1 MKLKFSFLQST
12 EEANSLFNCHILPGG
27 KILSLSRMRADAR
40 SLMIN
45 WRRTYLNTERKGVPS
60 SVLKK
65 GSFSHRSEKQSQ
77 FLTDQTKQKRLHIK
91 ISVFPRCGLTVPVLR
106 LQSQASE
113 SARSCLIGP
122 SHDWLSCRNIH
133 CRERKLQREFLETGL
148 RVQGVYLGAIK
159 YAIFQCTFFRA
170 VYTSISTCMT
180 NRSEDWIS
188 CSITSAL

>member
-1 MKLKFSFLQST
+1 MSHLTRGQDIVSLQDACRCQIVDDKLKTNVF
-12 EEANSLFNCHILPGG
+12 EH
-27 KILSLSRMRADAR
+27 RAK
-40 SLMIN
+40 
-45 WRRTYLNTERKGVPS
+45 RRALLCAQEG
-60 SVLKK
+60 L
-65 GSFSHRSEKQSQ
+65 
-77 FLTDQTKQKRLHIK
+77 FLTQIWKAKPVFNRSNKQNKRLHIK

-106 LQSQASE
+106 LQSQASA